1 MTPVKLLAAATLTLA
16 TIASSPASSQQSS
29 TMTRSTSVSS
39 NDIRSVS
46 PVLGRYEKEDVVE
59 GLWARPQ
66 LSVRDRSVVTVAIL
80 VARSQAAD
88 LPLYMNLALDNGVT
102 PKELSEIITHLAFYA
117 GWTNATSAVAVAHD
131 IFAERNIG
139 ADQLPEA
146 SPDLMPLNQE
156 GEAERQKAV
165 QGLLGD
171 ASPGLAD
178 FTTDPLFKD
187 VWLRPDLSPRDR
199 SLATITSLMANGQ
212 VAQLAGHLNRA
223 LDNGLTPEQAGEV
236 VTQIAFY
243 AGWPNAFS
251 AGPVVAEVLKKRR
264 Q

>member
-1 MTPVKLLAAATLTLA
+1 
-16 TIASSPASSQQSS
+16 
-29 TMTRSTSVSS
+29 
-39 NDIRSVS
+39 
-46 PVLGRYEKEDVVE
+46 
-59 GLWARPQ
+59 
-66 LSVRDRSVVTVAIL
+66 
-80 VARSQAAD
+80 
-88 LPLYMNLALDNGVT
+88 MNLALDSGVT

-117 GWTNATSAVAVAHD
+117 GWTNAMSAVAVAHD

-146 SPDLMPLNQE
+146 SPDFMSLNQE
-156 GEAERQKAV
+156 GEAARQKAV

-171 ASPGLAD
+171 AAPGLSE

-199 SLATITSLMANGQ
+199 SLVTITSLMSNGQ

-223 LDNGLTPEQAGEV
+223 LDNGLTAEQAGET

-251 AGPVVAEVLKKRR
+251 AGPVVGEVLKKRE

>member
-1 MTPVKLLAAATLTLA
+1 MSTVKLLAAATLTLA
-16 TIASSPASSQQSS
+16 TVASSPTFSQQSS
-29 TMTRSTSVSS
+29 TMIRSSSVSS
-39 NDIRSVS
+39 DDIRSVS
-46 PVLGRYEKEDVVE
+46 PALGRYEKEDVVE
-59 GLWARPQ
+59 GLWTRPQ

-80 VARSQAAD
+80 VARSQTGN
-88 LPLYMNLALDNGVT
+88 LSHYMNLALDNGVT

-117 GWTNATSAVAVAHD
+117 GWTNATSALAVAQN

-146 SPDLMPLNQE
+146 SPDLMQLNQE
-156 GEAERQKAV
+156 GEAVRRRAV

-171 ASPGLAD
+171 ASPRLAD

-187 VWLRPDLSPRDR
+187 VWLRPDLAPRDR
-199 SLATITSLMANGQ
+199 SLVTITSLMANGQ

-223 LDNGLTPEQAGEV
+223 LDNGLTPDQAGEV

-251 AGPVVAEVLKKRR
+251 AGPVVAEVLKKR
-264 Q
+264 QQ